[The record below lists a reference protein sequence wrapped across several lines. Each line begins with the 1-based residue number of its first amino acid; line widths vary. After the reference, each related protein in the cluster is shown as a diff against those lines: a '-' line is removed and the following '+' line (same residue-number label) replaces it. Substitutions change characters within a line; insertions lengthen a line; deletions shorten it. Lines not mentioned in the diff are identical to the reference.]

1 VYPCIIVLKGACCH
15 LLCVQMLQVL
25 KCLKRG
31 HLRLIVLVNCMFF
44 CCQVEHIIVKP
55 ELETAFVRL
64 FPGAVIKGQKV
75 GIAFLFCY
83 LLCIY

>member
-1 VYPCIIVLKGACCH
+1 
-15 LLCVQMLQVL
+15 
-25 KCLKRG
+25 
-31 HLRLIVLVNCMFF
+31 VLVNCMFF

-64 FPGAVIKGQKV
+64 FPGAVVKGQKV